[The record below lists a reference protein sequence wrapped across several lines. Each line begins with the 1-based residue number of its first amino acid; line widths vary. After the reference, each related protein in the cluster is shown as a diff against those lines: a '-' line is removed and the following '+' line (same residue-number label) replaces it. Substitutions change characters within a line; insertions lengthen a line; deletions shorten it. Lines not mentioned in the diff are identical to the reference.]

1 MNTPPVQTQPALT
14 LDPDTLATLLRTTA
28 DAMPHHLGTCAEDV
42 AKQQRAVCSAITKL
56 GPRDPVEALLAS
68 RIVAMH
74 FHIME
79 NLYRAGQPD
88 LLPDLRLRF
97 QAKAQALAKVVDATL
112 FELRDRHTGELVSP
126 ESGARRRASEMPASG
141 VPAAGLPASRMPVAE
156 PESPAAPVPVPT
168 PGAQPAPEVARASAP
183 PQPPLAEGRHERR
196 RRERAERHAA
206 ARASARHAAV
216 SASVRQPAAA
226 VALPAGAAPA
236 GSNDA
241 LYQRLLAE
249 VTARAAASALKV

>member
-1 MNTPPVQTQPALT
+1 MNTPPVQTQPALA

-42 AKQQRAVCSAITKL
+42 ARQQRAVFNAITRL

-88 LLPDLRLRF
+88 LLPGLQLRF
-97 QAKAQALAKVVDATL
+97 QAKAHALSKLVDATL
-112 FELRDRHTGELVSP
+112 FELRDRQTAELVWP
-126 ESGARRRASEMPASG
+126 GAGSRLRASGLPVSG
-141 VPAAGLPASRMPVAE
+141 VPVSGSE
-156 PESPAAPVPVPT
+156 PRAQPVPVPT
-168 PGAQPAPEVARASAP
+168 PRPQPAPEAARASAP
-183 PQPPLAEGRHERR
+183 LLQPPLAEGRHERR

-206 ARASARHAAV
+206 ARASARQPAATV
-216 SASVRQPAAA
+216 SARQPAAA
-226 VALPAGAAPA
+226 VALPADVAPA
-236 GSNDA
+236 GSTDA
-241 LYQRLLAE
+241 LHQRLLAG
-249 VTARAAASALKV
+249 VAARAAASATALAA